1 MLKTDRA
8 IIVEGKYDKIKLSGI
23 IEAVIICTDGFG
35 VFTDPD
41 KLAIIRHYA
50 KTTGI
55 IILTDSDR
63 AGFRIRSFIKGA
75 VSEGSITNIY
85 IPDIFGKERRK
96 ANPSKEGK
104 LGVEGMTEDV
114 LRDAFERSGVLS
126 AAEPE
131 NALPQ
136 SPENVIDKLL
146 LFELGLS
153 GAPDSSERRRALCEH
168 LKLPSRMTANALT
181 QILRTILT
189 AEDLIRICTEL
200 FGENF

>member
-1 MLKTDRA
+1 MLKTNRA
-8 IIVEGKYDKIKLSGI
+8 IIVEGKYDKIKLSGM

-75 VSEGSITNIY
+75 VNEGSITNIY

-104 LGVEGMTEDV
+104 LGVEGMTEEI
-114 LRDAFERSGVLS
+114 LREAFERSGVLS
-126 AAEPE
+126 DSDSE
-131 NALPQ
+131 NAHPQ
-136 SPENVIDKLL
+136 SPENAIDKLL
-146 LFELGLS
+146 LYELGLS
-153 GAPDSSERRRALCEH
+153 GSPDSSERRHALCEY
-168 LKLPSRMTANALT
+168 LELPSRMTANALIE
-181 QILRTILT
+181 ILRTILT
-189 AEDLIRICTEL
+189 AEELIKICTEL
-200 FGENF
+200 FGEGL